1 MIEVMKYS
9 VKVIEVIQGQ
19 RAKYLNYQKDI
30 WNKTFSV
37 IWFSLCTKGG
47 NSPVIVD
54 LDFCDD
60 LYGHDN
66 SHLHI

>member
-37 IWFSLCTKGG
+37 I
-47 NSPVIVD
+47 
-54 LDFCDD
+54 
-60 LYGHDN
+60 
-66 SHLHI
+66 